1 MASIQHQHRFPVF
14 HSWTIPAHYLQCSF
28 CREQRRYEVQRQQ
41 RQAHSIGRMV
51 AINVGQ
57 RPRHRV
63 FNISP
68 RLHGRNPRLRR
79 LAQDEEEELY
89 PVTPIRRVTIQ
100 VPSLD
105 RPVHTDSPIG
115 LPLKRPRSFDNNPDP
130 AQYLV
135 PEQLY
140 PRAGVDFWAANS
152 EAIRLGSPVP
162 TPAESSPTS
171 TVAGHFELSMPG
183 TWPSWADEPN
193 PVPPPVAPR
202 PHIQLDDP
210 AENAANP
217 DTNGLFTFFGGLSAL
232 VLGALRVVRWR
243 VAEPVQPTP
252 ATQPAQPAQP
262 LGSTITTTAPTTAV
276 TQAPQTVQYGSSRT
290 TKRPRLDEGSSH
302 QRRFSRCGPSY
313 PSNGRPAFLGPSYD
327 GPPNRIPT
335 HFRRDGRAGSSS
347 NKRTTSY
354 ESIAPTESPK
364 IDETDP
370 NFNHAGHFSLDAI
383 DTSDSEDEEYPGSPM
398 DIDSPEPIV
407 SQSMETILAREPI
420 PMDIDL
426 RKPIV
431 SIQTEAILARQPIE
445 PRYTQS
451 KLKLDELTPIA
462 LDKTEA
468 ILAPQPIDGVDG
480 EPRPKLDPATA
491 AARRAVKFFPKDSP
505 SPKARVSPS
514 AKRNVGAER
523 RHKVAAVLTSP
534 DTSPDKT
541 EKARYDDILEFF
553 PNDIVHSLPG
563 LGDESLP
570 ADGEKVEHLKR
581 ELRERLRRE
590 EVETQNALLSH
601 LGVRRAKATLITKP
615 SSEWVNRALDAPR
628 SGCFDPKAVHP
639 DAVELKPRDFA
650 KLVPPTAWLNDDCV
664 HSTLCC
670 LAAYINKK
678 AGVKSKLDPPKCVA
692 VSSLYWKAFCGD
704 HKKLYP
710 RPFSRKWNMTP
721 DNFLKVDTI
730 LIPVNSNA
738 HWTLIAIR
746 PSRRTVSYLDS
757 FHHRNDAQLRHAYQ
771 WLQLF
776 LGDKFVFEDWE
787 TKEFS
792 SPQQTNAWDCGM
804 FVITNA
810 MCLALGIS
818 PMCYDEE
825 KMPIQRQ
832 RIAAMLLNGGFSG
845 EFDLSHL

>member
-1 MASIQHQHRFPVF
+1 MASIQQPRAPII
-14 HSWTIPAHYLQCSF
+14 HSWTVPAHYLQCSI
-28 CREQRRYEVQRQQ
+28 CREYRRLESRRQEIL
-41 RQAHSIGRMV
+41 ANNIGRMV

-57 RPRHRV
+57 DHRHRILS
-63 FNISP
+63 ISP
-68 RLHGRNPRLRR
+68 RLHDPRLRR
-79 LAQDEEEELY
+79 VAQQEGLY
-89 PVTPIRRVTIQ
+89 PVTPSRRVTIQ
-100 VPSLD
+100 VPSLG
-105 RPVHTDSPIG
+105 RPVRTNSSIG
-115 LPLKRPRSFDNNPDP
+115 LPIKRSRSFNNNPDP

-135 PEQLY
+135 PEQLD
-140 PRAGVDFWAANS
+140 PRSGVDIWAANS
-152 EAIRLGSPVP
+152 EAIRLGSPAS
-162 TPAESSPTS
+162 TPAKPSPTF

-193 PVPPPVAPR
+193 PVPPLVAPRPVIPRPVIPR
-202 PHIQLDDP
+202 PHIQRDNP
-210 AENAANP
+210 ADNPANP
-217 DTNGLFTFFGGLSAL
+217 DTNGFFTFFGGFSAF

-243 VAEPVQPTP
+243 VAEPVQPAP
-252 ATQPAQPAQP
+252 VAQPAQPA
-262 LGSTITTTAPTTAV
+262 ITATAPITAV
-276 TQAPQTVQYGSSRT
+276 TQTPQTTEYDGSRII
-290 TKRPRLDEGSSH
+290 KRPRTDRGSSH

-313 PSNGRPAFLGPSYD
+313 PSNGRSAFLEPLPS
-327 GPPNRIPT
+327 RRST
-335 HFRRDGRAGSSS
+335 HLRRDGRTGSSS
-347 NKRTTSY
+347 NRRRTSY
-354 ESIAPTESPK
+354 ESIAPSGSPK
-364 IDETDP
+364 INETDP

-383 DTSDSEDEEYPGSPM
+383 ETSDSEDEEYPGSPM

-407 SQSMETILAREPI
+407 SQPMETILAFREPI
-420 PMDIDL
+420 PMDIDSP
-426 RKPIV
+426 KPIV
-431 SIQTEAILARQPIE
+431 SLQTEAILARPIE
-445 PRYTQS
+445 PRHTQS
-451 KLKLDELTPIA
+451 EPKLDVHTPIA
-462 LDKTEA
+462 LNKTEA
-468 ILAPQPIDGVDG
+468 ISALQPIDPINPIND
-480 EPRPKLDPATA
+480 EPSPKLDSATA

-514 AKRNVGAER
+514 AKRTVGGER
-523 RHKVAAVLTSP
+523 RHKVTTASTFP
-534 DTSPDKT
+534 ETPSPDKT
-541 EKARYDDILEFF
+541 EKTRYDDILEFF

-570 ADGEKVEHLKR
+570 ADGHKVELLKR
-581 ELRERLRRE
+581 ELMERLRRE
-590 EVETQNALLSH
+590 ELESQNAALSH
-601 LGVRRAKATLITKP
+601 LGVRRAKATLITEP
-615 SSEWVNRALDAPR
+615 SSEWMNRALDAPK
-628 SGCFDPKAVHP
+628 SGTFDPRAVHP

-678 AGVKSKLDPPKCVA
+678 ANVKPKVGPPKCVA

-730 LIPVNSNA
+730 LIPVNSNS

-776 LGDKFVFEDWE
+776 LGDKFVPEDWE

-825 KMPIQRQ
+825 KMPMQRQ
-832 RIAAMLLNGGFSG
+832 RIAAMLLNGGFQG

>member
-1 MASIQHQHRFPVF
+1 MATFQQRRFPVF
-14 HSWTIPAHYLQCSF
+14 HSWTVPAHYLQCSF
-28 CREQRRYEVQRQQ
+28 CREQRRYESRRQE
-41 RQAHSIGRMV
+41 RQAHNIGRMV

-57 RPRHRV
+57 NPRHRV
-63 FNISP
+63 INISP
-68 RLHGRNPRLRR
+68 NLRRFRDPRFRR
-79 LAQDEEEELY
+79 LAQEEDRLY
-89 PVTPIRRVTIQ
+89 PRTRIRRVTIE
-100 VPSLD
+100 VPSLN

-115 LPLKRPRSFDNNPDP
+115 LSRKRPRSFDNNPDP

-135 PEQLY
+135 PEQLD
-140 PRAGVDFWAANS
+140 PQAGVDFWAANS
-152 EAIRLGSPVP
+152 EAHPHPLGSPVP
-162 TPAESSPTS
+162 TPTESPPPTS
-171 TVAGHFELSMPG
+171 TVADHFELSMPG

-202 PHIQLDDP
+202 PYIQRDDL
-210 AENAANP
+210 AENAPNP

-232 VLGALRVVRWR
+232 VLGALRTVRWR
-243 VAEPVQPTP
+243 IAEPVQPTP
-252 ATQPAQPAQP
+252 IAQPAQPAQP
-262 LGSTITTTAPTTAV
+262 PGSAATAPTTTV
-276 TQAPQTVQYGSSRT
+276 TQAPQTTQYSSSRN
-290 TKRPRLDEGSSH
+290 TKRPRLDRGSSQ
-302 QRRFSRCGPSY
+302 QRRSD
-313 PSNGRPAFLGPSYD
+313 GRPAFPETPYNGR
-327 GPPNRIPT
+327 PNRRPT
-335 HFRRDGRAGSSS
+335 SFRRDDRARSSF
-347 NKRTTSY
+347 NKHTASY
-354 ESIAPTESPK
+354 ELIAPSGSPK

-383 DTSDSEDEEYPGSPM
+383 DTSDSEDDEYPGSPM

-407 SQSMETILAREPI
+407 SQPMETILAREPI
-420 PMDIDL
+420 PMDIDS

-431 SIQTEAILARQPIE
+431 SPQTEAILARQPIE
-445 PRYTQS
+445 PRYTEPKPKS
-451 KLKLDELTPIA
+451 DELTPIA
-462 LDKTEA
+462 LNKTEA
-468 ILAPQPIDGVDG
+468 ILALQPIDSIDG

-514 AKRNVGAER
+514 AKRNAGEER
-523 RHKVAAVLTSP
+523 RHKVAAISTPP
-534 DTSPDKT
+534 DTPSPDKT
-541 EKARYDDILEFF
+541 EKIRYDDILEFF

-570 ADGEKVEHLKR
+570 ADGDKVEHLKR
-581 ELRERLRRE
+581 ELMERLRRE
-590 EVETQNALLSH
+590 EIETQNAILSH
-601 LGVRRAKATLITKP
+601 LGVRRAKATLITEP
-615 SSEWVNRALDAPR
+615 SSKWVNRALDAPR
-628 SGCFDPKAVHP
+628 SGNFDPRGVHP

-670 LAAYINKK
+670 LASYINKK
-678 AGVKSKLDPPKCVA
+678 AGVKPKVDPPKCVA

-704 HKKLYP
+704 HAKLYP
-710 RPFSRKWNMTP
+710 RPFSRKWNLTP

-757 FHHRNDAQLRHAYQ
+757 FHHRNEAQLRHAYQ

-776 LGDKFVFEDWE
+776 LGDKFVPKDWE

-818 PMCYDEE
+818 PMCYDED